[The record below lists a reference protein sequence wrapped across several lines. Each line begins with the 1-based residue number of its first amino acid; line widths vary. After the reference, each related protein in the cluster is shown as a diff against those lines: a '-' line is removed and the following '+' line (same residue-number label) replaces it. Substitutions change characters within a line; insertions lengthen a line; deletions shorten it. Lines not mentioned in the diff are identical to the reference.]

1 MTGTTATVAGDDDDG
16 GDEAEGERSPWARLR
31 DRVRSVSPLSLA
43 MLGLLGV
50 VGDLVPPL
58 ELLELFHAFWL
69 FAFWPFASMLADA
82 ARAAVGFAD
91 GPDEDEGDPRDWLDV
106 GDGWRGHAAFLLGL
120 PLSFLNPLVFR
131 QDAMQLL
138 GSVFAAGRHRGSLPD
153 PESHEQSVS
162 YRLPVEGT
170 WTVVNGSPREAY
182 SHSWFPATQR
192 YAYDLVVT
200 DGDGRSRPAGADAS
214 VENYYCYDRP
224 VLAPAEGTVVDVR
237 DGDPELGRAAGLSH
251 PLKRSV
257 TGNAVTLRHA
267 DGEYSSLLH
276 LVPGSVPVEAGD
288 AVERGERIG
297 RCGHS
302 GNSAEPHLHVQ
313 FQDHPAF
320 ELAAGL
326 PVRFD
331 DVDVETPGVDVAESA
346 GWTEPDG
353 PGEYVHVGQR
363 VTHAAAADD
372 DDATRPPADG
382 DAAPPPSPT
391 AAPATP
397 PALGLVRALSGVAA
411 GFSVGG
417 FLTVLAGAVTP
428 SLSAIAAVVAAA
440 AGVGLAFHVGR
451 RLLAGDRDRAGSRW
465 LVAGVAAAAG
475 VVGAVAA
482 PGTPVVR
489 PSALGTGVF
498 LAGFLAYA
506 AAWEGGRPE

>member
-1 MTGTTATVAGDDDDG
+1 VTGTSATAVPDGDDDDG
-16 GDEAEGERSPWARLR
+16 RSVWSRLR
-31 DRVRSVSPLSLA
+31 DRIRSISPLSLTV
-43 MLGLLGV
+43 LGLLGI
-50 VGDLVPPL
+50 VGDLVPTL
-58 ELLELFHAFWL
+58 EILELFHVFWL

-82 ARAAVGFAD
+82 VREALGFAD
-91 GPDEDEGDPRDWLDV
+91 GPDESEDDPRDWLDV
-106 GDGWRGHAAFLLGL
+106 GDGWRGQVAFLLGL
-120 PLSFLNPLVFR
+120 PLLFLNPLVFR

-170 WTVVNGSPREAY
+170 WTVVNGSPSKAY

-192 YAYDLVVT
+192 YAYDLAVT
-200 DGDGRSRPAGADAS
+200 DEDGRSRPAGADAS

-224 VLAPAEGTVVDVR
+224 VLAPADGTVVDVR
-237 DGDPELGRAAGLSH
+237 DGDPELDRAAGLSH

-267 DGEYSSLLH
+267 DGEYSSLVH
-276 LVPGSVPVEAGD
+276 LVPGSVPVEPGD

-331 DVDVETPGVDVAESA
+331 DVAVETPGVDAAESA

-372 DDATRPPADG
+372 DATRPAADG
-382 DAAPPPSPT
+382 DAAPAPS
-391 AAPATP
+391 TP

-417 FLTVLAGAVTP
+417 FLAVLAGAVTP
-428 SLSAIAAVVAAA
+428 SLSAIAAGVAAA

-451 RLLAGDRDRAGSRW
+451 RLLDADRDRAGSRW
-465 LVAGVAAAAG
+465 PVAGVAAAVDLAVG
-475 VVGAVAA
+475 VALVWTAHIGAD
-482 PGTPVVR
+482 R
-489 PSALGTGVF
+489 LF
-498 LAGFLAYA
+498 GFGLKYA
-506 AAWEGGRPE
+506 DREFGDTHIQQL